1 MFTRALVYAARP
13 MAQTATVHTLS
24 VQLSDIDRG
33 VYESFDLRVA
43 RQPSETAEF
52 MLARVLAYGLEY
64 GEGVVLTEGVAAVDE
79 PAVLGRDLT
88 GRVTAW
94 IEVGMPDAARLHR
107 GSKLAGRAAV
117 YTHREAHQLLALY
130 RGQKIHRAEDIP
142 VYDFGKGFLQ
152 EVAPRIERRSTLSL
166 SVTERQLYLDL
177 DGRSFQTA
185 IVQHRIE

>member
-1 MFTRALVYAARP
+1 

-24 VQLSDIDRG
+24 IQLSDIDRG

-52 MLARVLAYGLEY
+52 MLTRVLAYGLEY

-130 RGQKIHRAEDIP
+130 RGQKIHRAEEIP

-152 EVAPRIERRSTLSL
+152 EVAPRIERRSALSL
-166 SVTERQLYLDL
+166 SVTERQLYLEL

-185 IVQHRIE
+185 IAQHRIE